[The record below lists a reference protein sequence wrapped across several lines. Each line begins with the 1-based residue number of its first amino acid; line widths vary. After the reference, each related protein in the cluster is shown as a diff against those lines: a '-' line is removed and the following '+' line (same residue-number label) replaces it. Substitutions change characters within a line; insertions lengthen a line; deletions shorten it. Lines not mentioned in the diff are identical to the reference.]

1 MAGLRF
7 SHFHYERGRERNG
20 ELEVRADLNERRGR
34 RGAIEAIGG
43 EPAEAEE
50 AQAYQA
56 SRR

>member
-7 SHFHYERGRERNG
+7 SHFYHERGRERNG
-20 ELEVRADLNERRGR
+20 EPEVRVDLDERRGR
-34 RGAIEAIGG
+34 RGAAEAIGG
-43 EPAEAEE
+43 EPAKAEE